1 MMSRADFLIKFANF
15 WPPFLFSGI
24 RIEKLAPDFHYAKVK
39 LKFRFYNANYV
50 NTQFGGTIFM
60 MTDPFYMIM
69 LIRNL
74 GPEYLVWDKSA
85 TIRYI
90 KPGKSDLFAEFTLSD
105 QELDLIRAEV
115 KENGKTDWTK
125 QVEIKNSDNVVIATV
140 DRTLN
145 IRLKKH
151 D

>member
-1 MMSRADFLIKFANF
+1 MPSRADLLVKFANF

-24 RIEKLAPDFHYAKVK
+24 RIDKRSDNFRYFVVR
-39 LKFRFYNANYV
+39 LKYRFYNANYV
-50 NTQFGGTIFM
+50 NTQFGGTMFM

-74 GPEYLVWDKSA
+74 GKEYLVWDKSA
-85 TIRYI
+85 TIRYL
-90 KPGKSDLFAEFTLSD
+90 KPGRSDLTAEFLLTD
-105 QELDLIRAEV
+105 DELNAIRAEV
-115 KENGKTDWTK
+115 RATGKMDWTK
-125 QVEIKNSDNVVIATV
+125 QVEIKNKDNEVIATV

-145 IRLKKH
+145 IRMKKN

>member
-1 MMSRADFLIKFANF
+1 MPTRADLLVTFANF

-24 RIEKLAPDFHYAKVK
+24 RIDKRSVNFRHFVVR
-39 LKFRFYNANYV
+39 LKYRFYNANYV
-50 NTQFGGTIFM
+50 NTQFGGTMFM

-74 GPEYLVWDKSA
+74 GKEYVVWDKSA
-85 TIRYI
+85 TIRYL
-90 KPGKSDLFAEFTLSD
+90 KPGRSDLTAEFTLSED
-105 QELDLIRAEV
+105 ELNAIRNEV
-115 KENGKTDWTK
+115 KEKGKMDWTK
-125 QVEIKNSDNVVIATV
+125 QVEIRNKDNELVATV

-145 IRLKKH
+145 IRLKKN